1 MKPLVTYRR
10 NPRSKLVAMLIG
22 LSLGIV
28 GIAQAE
34 PLLSDDLA
42 SEFKARG
49 DKAIAAGDYAAA
61 VEAYRKGDKIQ
72 HHPVFD
78 YNLARALQGLGHYA
92 DALDELE
99 RFTREASPELTGR
112 VPNLPA
118 LIQELR
124 SNVGTVVLEGEPHAA
139 RVRGNESDL
148 GSYVPG
154 RKIRCNV
161 GPLELQVLAEGF
173 APIHRHLRIEAEET
187 VSVALKFEHNDER
200 AILTIRAS
208 AVGARVTL
216 DGRNLG
222 QTPLETKLNPGSH
235 RLKLEHADY
244 DTLETDLVV
253 SARER
258 RSVSYDLPQ
267 RPKLWSKWWFWSGAA
282 AVLAGVVVAG
292 VALSTS
298 KSATPGDIQ
307 PGVISAPLVSPR

>member
-1 MKPLVTYRR
+1 MAV
-10 NPRSKLVAMLIG
+10 LIG
-22 LSLGIV
+22 LSLGVV
-28 GIAQAE
+28 GNVRAE
-34 PLLSDDLA
+34 SLLSDDLA
-42 SEFKARG
+42 IEFKARG

-78 YNLARALQGLGHYA
+78 YNLARALQGLGRYA
-92 DALDELE
+92 EALDLID
-99 RFTREASPELTGR
+99 RFAREASPELKGL
-112 VPNLPA
+112 VQNLPA

-124 SNVGTVVLEGEPHAA
+124 SNVGTLVLEGEPHAA
-139 RVRGNESDL
+139 RVRGNEREL
-148 GSYVPG
+148 GNYVPG
-154 RKIRCNV
+154 GKIRCNG
-161 GPLELQVLAEGF
+161 GPLELEVIAEGF
-173 APIHRHLRIEAEET
+173 APIHRHVRIEAEET
-187 VSVALKFEHNDER
+187 VTIALKFEHDDQR

-208 AVGARVTL
+208 AVGARVIV

-244 DTLETDLVV
+244 ETLETDLVV

-258 RSVSYDLPQ
+258 RNVSYDLPQ

-282 AVLAGVVVAG
+282 AVVAGVVVAG